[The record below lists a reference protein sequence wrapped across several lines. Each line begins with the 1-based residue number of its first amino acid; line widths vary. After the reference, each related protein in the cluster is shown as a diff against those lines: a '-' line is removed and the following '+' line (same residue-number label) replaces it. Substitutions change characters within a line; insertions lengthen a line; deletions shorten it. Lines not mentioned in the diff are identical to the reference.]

1 MNADFDKINLTHK
14 ENFLLFKMRFN
25 PNTPQDS
32 LGESF
37 KTFREYDLIRFN
49 FQEAENEYS
58 TKKYD
63 GTVRLSD
70 TYYRYRIHTR
80 RNRFYR
86 YLTPIIVAFLTSI
99 ATNLLKELW
108 LPVILNWLQG
118 LF

>member
-1 MNADFDKINLTHK
+1 MNTDFDKINLTHK

-58 TKKYD
+58 PKKYD

-70 TYYRYRIHTR
+70 TYYRYCIHTR

-86 YLTPIIVAFLTSI
+86 YLTPIIVALLTSI